1 MIIKSF
7 KRSLDILLMIENLKK
22 LYFLIGQEKKK
33 LPKIITLFFALSILD
48 VVGIGMIGQFITYI
62 TQGEFSDNSTQE
74 YLNTFIPLNVNKE
87 NLFLYLGI
95 ALVLLYLIK
104 SIIYYFISKV
114 IILFSK
120 RQRRIKQIELMSSY
134 QSMDFLLF
142 TNRNQSEYIYAITK
156 LTGSYANLVFLT
168 LKTISDI
175 VILLLIVLFLA
186 FLNFSLFL
194 TLTVLI
200 LLSVLIFNT
209 IFSKKLNE
217 IGKISN
223 QYMKKL
229 ISIVNESMGGFKEIR
244 VLGKESFFLDE
255 TEKSARKVEV
265 VTAKGQLIGLLPK
278 ILSEML
284 LVTTLLTIILLTTFL
299 DLGSK
304 ETIFLLG
311 VYGVASIRILPMT
324 NALNSTIATLRE
336 ATNSIDILSSDLF
349 KTKKEPTIY
358 SEASDLKSFETL
370 EIKNLSYVYPNSS
383 EKVLK
388 NLFLKIEKKNVIGVI
403 GESGSG
409 KTTLVNIILGL
420 LKPTD
425 GEILINGKKIHNKNF
440 YTGYMSQDSFYIDG
454 TLLEN
459 ITLDGN
465 INIEENN
472 ENLHRAIKSSRLEKL
487 VKESNYGVHLHIGE
501 HGSKISGGQ
510 RQRLSLARLF
520 YFNKELLIL
529 DEPTSA
535 MDDKTE
541 LEIIKEL
548 KIMKNNKT
556 MIIVSHNKKI
566 LELCDIVYKIEK
578 KKLIQTN

>member
-1 MIIKSF
+1 MF
-7 KRSLDILLMIENLKK
+7 ETLRK
-22 LYFLIGQEKKK
+22 LYLLIGQEKKK
-33 LPKIITLFFALSILD
+33 LPGIIILFFALSILD
-48 VVGIGMIGQFITYI
+48 VVGIGIIGQFITYI
-62 TQGEFSDNSTQE
+62 TQGEFSDNLTQE

-87 NLFLYLGI
+87 NLLLYLGI

-104 SIIYYFISKV
+104 SIFYYLISK
-114 IILFSK
+114 IIIVFSK

-142 TNRNQSEYIYAITK
+142 TNRNQSEYIYAISK

-168 LKTISDI
+168 LKTISDMI
-175 VILLLIVLFLA
+175 ILLLIVLFLA

-194 TLTVLI
+194 TLIVLI
-200 LLSVLIFNT
+200 LLSVLIFNAL
-209 IFSKKLNE
+209 FSKKLNE

-244 VLGKESFFLDE
+244 VLGKESFFLDKV
-255 TEKSARKVEV
+255 EKSARKVEV

-284 LVTTLLTIILLTTFL
+284 LVTSLLTIILLATFL

-311 VYGVASIRILPMT
+311 VYGVASIKILPMT
-324 NALNSTIATLRE
+324 NALNSTIASLRE
-336 ATNSIDILSSDLF
+336 ATNSIDILSTDLF
-349 KTKKEPTIY
+349 KTKKESTIY
-358 SEASDLKSFETL
+358 SEASDFKSFETL

-383 EKVLK
+383 EKILE
-388 NLFLKIEKKNVIGVI
+388 NLFLKIDNKNVIGII

-420 LKPTD
+420 LKPTE
-425 GEILINGKKIHNKNF
+425 GEILINGKKIIRNKNF

-459 ITLDGN
+459 ITLDDK

-472 ENLHRAIKSSRLEKL
+472 ENLHRVIKSSRLEKL
-487 VKESNYGVHLHIGE
+487 VKESNYGVRLHIGE

-556 MIIVSHNKKI
+556 MIIVSHNKRI
-566 LELCDIVYKIEK
+566 LELCEIVYKIEE
-578 KKLIQTN
+578 KKLKKINLDSFL

>member
-1 MIIKSF
+1 
-7 KRSLDILLMIENLKK
+7 MIENLKK

>member
-1 MIIKSF
+1 
-7 KRSLDILLMIENLKK
+7 MIENLKK

-87 NLFLYLGI
+87 NLLLYLGI

-168 LKTISDI
+168 LKTISDMI
-175 VILLLIVLFLA
+175 ILLLIVLFLA

-200 LLSVLIFNT
+200 LLSVLIFNA

-244 VLGKESFFLDE
+244 VLGKESFFLDK

-284 LVTTLLTIILLTTFL
+284 LVTTLLTMILLTTFL
-299 DLGSK
+299 NLGSK

-311 VYGVASIRILPMT
+311 VYGVALIRILPMT

-349 KTKKEPTIY
+349 KIKKEPTIY
-358 SEASDLKSFETL
+358 SEVSDLKSFETL

-383 EKVLK
+383 EKVLE
-388 NLFLKIEKKNVIGVI
+388 NLFLKIANKNVIGII

-425 GEILINGKKIHNKNF
+425 GEVLINGKKIHKKNF

-459 ITLDGN
+459 ITLDGSK
-465 INIEENN
+465 NIEENN

-487 VKESNYGVHLHIGE
+487 VKESNYGLRLHIGE